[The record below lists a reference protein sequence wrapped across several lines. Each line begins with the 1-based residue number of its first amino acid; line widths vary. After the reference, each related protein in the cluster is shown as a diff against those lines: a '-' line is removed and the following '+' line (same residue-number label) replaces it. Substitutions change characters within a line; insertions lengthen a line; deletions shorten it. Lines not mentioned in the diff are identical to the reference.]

1 MYISLSAMTKVLQS
15 HISTFQVFEKHNYII
30 NRSACKIASRTS
42 TPCDETEL
50 TIEGIRTRA
59 IKITL
64 YPKDNMI
71 GTVDC
76 VGILKMRNADVENKY
91 KQQLNKNMTRKKNNS
106 IVRMAFRATIPELS
120 GDESFRKRKF
130 FWKFR
135 ELIIDFR
142 HRSIINNNSVLSARG
157 SI

>member
-157 SI
+157 ST

>member
-1 MYISLSAMTKVLQS
+1 MSISLSAMTKVLRS

-106 IVRMAFRATIPELS
+106 IVRMAFRATIPEFS

-135 ELIIDFR
+135 QLIIDFR
-142 HRSIINNNSVLSARG
+142 HRSIINNNSVLSARR
-157 SI
+157 ST

>member
-1 MYISLSAMTKVLQS
+1 MD
-15 HISTFQVFEKHNYII
+15 VFIFVCNDKGSPKPHLYFSGILKGDLKGLK
-30 NRSACKIASRTS
+30 RDSACKIASRTS
-42 TPCDETEL
+42 TPCEETEI

-106 IVRMAFRATIPELS
+106 IVRMAFRATIPEFS
-120 GDESFRKRKF
+120 GDESVRKRQYYSNSTVLLRIDY
-130 FWKFR
+130 FR
-135 ELIIDFR
+135 C
-142 HRSIINNNSVLSARG
+142 
-157 SI
+157 

>member
-1 MYISLSAMTKVLQS
+1 MDITSRAWTSIFLSVTTKVLQS
-15 HISTFQVFEKHNYII
+15 PISTFQVFANLKESEN

-106 IVRMAFRATIPELS
+106 IVRMAFRATIPEFC
-120 GDESFRKRKF
+120 GDETFRKR
-130 FWKFR
+130 
-135 ELIIDFR
+135 
-142 HRSIINNNSVLSARG
+142 RSFSQMRKLDSFLEVNK
-157 SI
+157 